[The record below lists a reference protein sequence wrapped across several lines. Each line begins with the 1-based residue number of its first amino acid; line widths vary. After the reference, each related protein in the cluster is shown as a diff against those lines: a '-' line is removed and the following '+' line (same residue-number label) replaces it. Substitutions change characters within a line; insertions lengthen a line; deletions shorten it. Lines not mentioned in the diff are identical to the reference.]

1 MITTELADK
10 IWDILVED
18 CGAIETER
26 EGFIHAAKTTKNL
39 EYRFC
44 GKLGFGGKIYL
55 ETPPRISCYSE
66 DRTKERD
73 EIIQKTNKKLS
84 ELYETTQTENS
95 F

>member
-1 MITTELADK
+1 MISTEFAGN

-18 CGAIETER
+18 CGAINVER

-44 GKLGFGGKIYL
+44 GNLGFGGKIYL

-66 DRTKERD
+66 DRTKEKD
-73 EIIQKTNKKLS
+73 EIIQKTNRKLS
-84 ELYETTQTENS
+84 EIYEATQAENS